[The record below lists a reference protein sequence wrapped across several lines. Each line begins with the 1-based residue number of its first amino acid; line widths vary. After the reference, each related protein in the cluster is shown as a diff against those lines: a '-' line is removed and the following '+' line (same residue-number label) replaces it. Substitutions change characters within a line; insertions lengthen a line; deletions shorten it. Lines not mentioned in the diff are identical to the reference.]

1 MRGDGKP
8 GGPAGPPASVRALAD
23 LPLADLALSASGPEC
38 RAKSLA
44 DGLMLSPLPAPLWA
58 EAESLYQALL
68 GQEQARFRFLWT
80 SAGAPAITL
89 RVQRRD
95 TARGVVFVAR
105 RLDAVPRAFSDLGLP
120 ASVTRRLMDPNLRA
134 GLILFAGGP
143 GAGKTT
149 AACALLLA
157 RLSQSGGFTWTAEN
171 PVEYDMQGDYGAGQC
186 YQEEIADDADVSR
199 VLSDTLRSSADTFYI
214 GEIREQAAARTACL
228 AAASGMLVVSTI
240 HADNAQQAL
249 VKLGLLADLP
259 SVAQTLQALITLH
272 LLSRRSA
279 QGMTRILKAEP
290 FFVTEEQQRMK
301 IREGQ
306 VASLKTDIERQTNA
320 LLMGRSF

>member
-1 MRGDGKP
+1 
-8 GGPAGPPASVRALAD
+8 
-23 LPLADLALSASGPEC
+23 
-38 RAKSLA
+38 
-44 DGLMLSPLPAPLWA
+44 
-58 EAESLYQALL
+58 
-68 GQEQARFRFLWT
+68 
-80 SAGAPAITL
+80 
-89 RVQRRD
+89 
-95 TARGVVFVAR
+95 
-105 RLDAVPRAFSDLGLP
+105 
-120 ASVTRRLMDPNLRA
+120 MDPNLRA

-279 QGMTRILKAEP
+279 QGTTRILKAEP

>member
-120 ASVTRRLMDPNLRA
+120 TSVTRRLMDPNLRA

-186 YQEEIADDADVSR
+186 YQEEIVDDADVSR

-240 HADNAQQAL
+240 HADNTQQAL

-279 QGMTRILKAEP
+279 QGTTRILKAEP

-301 IREGQ
+301 IRAGQ

>member
-1 MRGDGKP
+1 MQGDGKP
-8 GGPAGPPASVRALAD
+8 SGLAGRPASVRALAD

-44 DGLMLSPLPAPLWA
+44 DGLMLSPLPASLWA

-80 SAGAPAITL
+80 SSGAPAITL

-120 ASVTRRLMDPNLRA
+120 TAVTRRLMDPNLRA

-186 YQEEIADDADVSR
+186 YQEEIVDDADVSR

-279 QGMTRILKAEP
+279 QGTTRILKAEP